1 MMHHR
6 RGAITTTTPSNNH
19 RNNGGQLLNNR
30 QLPLETRGQDQQQVH
45 INFKSVKQSLLN
57 IFAIIT
63 FLIFL
68 YGCGNVG
75 FILGVKTEKYVRWSH
90 RPDNWET
97 SK

>member
-6 RGAITTTTPSNNH
+6 RGATTTSNNNH
-19 RNNGGQLLNNR
+19 RNNGGQELLYNNR
-30 QLPLETRGQDQQQVH
+30 QLGQQQVH

-63 FLIFL
+63 FILFL